1 MAPEPQQMSSSV
13 MFLWSPAISVTVLT
27 STSAPVVL
35 MQKEARGEMMKSR
48 PDTFSMMLSDPKR
61 LSSFPIPVRVFSEN
75 CREVT
80 YKPI

>member
-35 MQKEARGEMMKSR
+35 SQHPVGSAGSDQTARG
-48 PDTFSMMLSDPKR
+48 LS
-61 LSSFPIPVRVFSEN
+61 LSALASVPAGLPMSHLAPGRG
-75 CREVT
+75 
-80 YKPI
+80 